1 MAKGKSSSHS
11 KTPRPGKSNN
21 VTNTAVAKPS
31 TVTPTATIRHRPS
44 VVSA

>member
-1 MAKGKSSSHS
+1 MASGKSSSHS
-11 KTPRPGKSNN
+11 KMPRPGKSNN
-21 VTNTAVAKPS
+21 VTNAAVARPR